1 MIELGGGRYV
11 FDNLENLESRSA
23 SVSMTMEE
31 FYAAA
36 VDADYLIYNG
46 TIDGSISTTEELV
59 AKSELLADFKAV
71 KEGNVWC
78 TGTYFYPVSYTHL
91 DVYKRQGHR
100 RSAHRR

>member
-1 MIELGGGRYV
+1 MAFFYISTDGSAVVRKSDDYIPRMIELGGGRYV

-46 TIDGSISTTEELV
+46 TIDASISTTEELV

-78 TGTYFYPVSYTHL
+78 TGTY
-91 DVYKRQGHR
+91 
-100 RSAHRR
+100 